1 MEALNWVRHRPA
13 ELWRTQFRASQ
24 GNLHQCVVVCPQLQF
39 MEAPRYHAYDEVAMI
54 IARAENAN
62 EGPRRVRRSTA
73 RFGLLHLLTGLALLL
88 SLGVAADGPTLTG
101 SAACAQAAAGEDPAE
116 VRLACQPGRERG
128 NLVDGYNL
136 ALGLRL
142 QDPEASLGHLRWAA
156 DGGLPEAAHV
166 YGNLLLDEGEPERG
180 LAQLAAAAQAGLVAA
195 QYDYATALLETRGP
209 DQRDTILYWYAQ
221 AAANGDQSARYNLGV
236 LHLEGHLGSRDP
248 ILAWA
253 WFSSLDALEG
263 HPQVYRLVNR
273 LAREMSSQERRRAE
287 DLRDTLK
294 RDPMAFFE

>member
-1 MEALNWVRHRPA
+1 
-13 ELWRTQFRASQ
+13 
-24 GNLHQCVVVCPQLQF
+24 
-39 MEAPRYHAYDEVAMI
+39 MI
-54 IARAENAN
+54 IALARNAN
-62 EGPRRVRRSTA
+62 EDPLPVG
-73 RFGLLHLLTGLALLL
+73 GLKLRIMQLGVLPALLL
-88 SLGVAADGPTLTG
+88 MAAAGAAAEAPSLTG
-101 SAACAQAAAGEDPAE
+101 SAACAEAAAGEDPAE

-142 QDPEASLGHLRWAA
+142 QDPEASLGHLSWAA

-273 LAREMSSQERRRAE
+273 LAREMSSQDRRRAE